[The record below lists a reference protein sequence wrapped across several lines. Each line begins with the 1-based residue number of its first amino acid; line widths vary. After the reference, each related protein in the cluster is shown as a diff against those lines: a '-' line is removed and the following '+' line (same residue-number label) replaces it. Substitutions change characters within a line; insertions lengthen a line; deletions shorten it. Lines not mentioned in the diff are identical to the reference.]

1 MKANKISPNASKT
14 EMLIFCHPNKTLN
27 YDLKINLD
35 GKRLYPSRY
44 VKYLGILIDSHLN
57 WSYHVELLAPKLSRA
72 IGMLS
77 KIRHFVQSDTLRTI
91 YFGIFSSI
99 LMYGSQIW
107 GNHHNI
113 HLNRITKLQDK
124 ALRILNF
131 AHYHAPTTPLYK
143 NSKILKFRDNITL
156 NNNFVFVHDSFKG
169 ILPHILNNN
178 FVYLR
183 NLHDHNIRISSQYHV
198 KLHKSNTLIY
208 GIKSI
213 TGQSARAWNY
223 FQSKFDN
230 LCYKS
235 LRCCKKCNNT
245 FLHYQ
250 LCNTIIISLNIITV
264 AYSKNDLVHTLYDVI
279 NSTFSCFNS
288 K

>member
-1 MKANKISPNASKT
+1 MEPVESIINLSFGKGIYNWFRSYLTNRKQYVTIAGGNSELKIMKFGVPQVSVLGHLLFLLYINDLNKAINYCVTRHFADDTNLLIKNKSLKQLKKHLNFDLRKLVNWLKANKISLNASKT
-14 EMLIFCHPNKTLN
+14 EMLIFRHPNKPLN

-99 LMYGSQIW
+99 LMYCSQIW

-113 HLNRITKLQDK
+113 HINRIIKLQDK

-131 AHYHAPTTPLYK
+131 AHYRAPTSPL
-143 NSKILKFRDNITL
+143 
-156 NNNFVFVHDSFKG
+156 
-169 ILPHILNNN
+169 
-178 FVYLR
+178 
-183 NLHDHNIRISSQYHV
+183 
-198 KLHKSNTLIY
+198 
-208 GIKSI
+208 
-213 TGQSARAWNY
+213 
-223 FQSKFDN
+223 
-230 LCYKS
+230 
-235 LRCCKKCNNT
+235 
-245 FLHYQ
+245 
-250 LCNTIIISLNIITV
+250 
-264 AYSKNDLVHTLYDVI
+264 
-279 NSTFSCFNS
+279 
-288 K
+288 